1 MFDRAQLNRL
11 SSYYEPALRLC
22 RLALETSGIEL
33 DAGDVATPR
42 FFFSMADV
50 FEKAIE
56 RALREEFG
64 RQNVHHQPEY
74 NDCIRV
80 TDGEPAIP
88 VTFIPDNVI
97 GPHDAP
103 WLIVDAKYKK
113 PLREN
118 WGKQYYHNDDLYQA
132 FTYADALDAPAVLV
146 YPKVDQD
153 VDVMFEVGRHQV
165 RLMAVEIDAVRDCGR
180 AVLRGLRTRRY
191 RMIRV
196 RVKGTQGW
204 IGGHDT
210 QFAHVPT

>member
-1 MFDRAQLNRL
+1 MFDRSQLNRL

-22 RLALETSGIEL
+22 RLVLETSGIEL
-33 DAGDVATPR
+33 DAGDVATPG

-64 RQNVHHQPEY
+64 AQNVHHQPEY
-74 NDCIRV
+74 SNRICV
-80 TDGEPAIP
+80 VEGQPAIP
-88 VTFIPDNVI
+88 VTIRPDNVI

-113 PLREN
+113 PLIEHYGDRFRN
-118 WGKQYYHNDDLYQA
+118 SDLYQA
-132 FTYADALDAPAVLV
+132 FTYAVALDAPAVLV

-153 VDVMFEVGRHQV
+153 VDVTFEAGRYQV

-180 AVLRGLRTRRY
+180 A
-191 RMIRV
+191 MIRPAYAE
-196 RVKGTQGW
+196 T
-204 IGGHDT
+204 
-210 QFAHVPT
+210 